1 MYSVKELLKK
11 SNLSGYK
18 WRNENR
24 NTAAKEFEYCFL
36 FTGSLKAKT
45 DITSPAG
52 NFAVR
57 FKLNS

>member
-45 DITSPAG
+45 DITSPG
-52 NFAVR
+52 QFCSEV
-57 FKLNS
+57 